1 MFLLMVCSGQA
12 SNQLARCTMLVEAIC
27 IEQFAAS
34 MSDPGCME
42 RCLCFEF
49 LCASIF
55 RETSNC

>member
-1 MFLLMVCSGQA
+1 
-12 SNQLARCTMLVEAIC
+12 MLVEAIC